1 MRCFRIFGCTAL
13 SGGKRMAEKDQEFP
27 QMPDKDPTQ
36 GLPLKKDLEELTSE
50 NCRLVAELKESFK
63 TASALKHRKIALG
76 NENKNLKK
84 QLDVLGEKQK
94 QLLIDMENLRNDHQT
109 EMKKIVTRNSE
120 YSKLIKD
127 LEEEIDNLNKQQSGI
142 RAEIEQVDEQN
153 SFYLKQIKELE
164 QEIDSLNR
172 QQSGYQTE
180 IEEIARQ
187 NADYLK
193 QVTALEEEVDNL
205 NIELSILK
213 KAHSSSITLEQADKE
228 KARLSGEIDRLN
240 KRISSLNGQVSL
252 LKERRNDL
260 IDSNSYQIGQIFAKA
275 ISEPGVNTIMMPFR
289 FFRFAASLLFKKMKF
304 S

>member
-1 MRCFRIFGCTAL
+1 MWFRNFGCTAL

-50 NCRLVAELKESFK
+50 NCRLVAELKECFK
-63 TASALKHRKIALG
+63 TASVLKHRNIALG
-76 NENKNLKK
+76 NENRNLKN

-94 QLLIDMENLRNDHQT
+94 QHLIDMENLRNDHQT
-109 EMKKIVTRNSE
+109 EMKRIVARNSD
-120 YSKLIKD
+120 YSKQIKD
-127 LEEEIDNLNKQQSGI
+127 LEEEIDNLKKHLSGY
-142 RAEIEQVDEQN
+142 RAEIEQADEQN
-153 SFYLKQIKELE
+153 AYYLKQITELE

-180 IEEIARQ
+180 IEGIAKQ

-193 QVTALEEEVDNL
+193 QITELEEEVDNL

-213 KAHSSSITLEQADKE
+213 KAQSSSIALEQANKE
-228 KARLSGEIDRLN
+228 KERLSTEINTLN
-240 KRISSLNGQVSL
+240 QKISNLTGQISL

-260 IDSNSYQIGQIFAKA
+260 LCSNSYQIGQIFAKA

-289 FFRFAASLLFKKMKF
+289 FFRFVASLLFKKMKF